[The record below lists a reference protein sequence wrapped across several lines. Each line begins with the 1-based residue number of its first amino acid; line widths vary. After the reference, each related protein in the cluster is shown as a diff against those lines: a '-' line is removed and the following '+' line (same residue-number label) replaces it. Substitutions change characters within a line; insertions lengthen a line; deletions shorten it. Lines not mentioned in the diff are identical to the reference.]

1 MAKAFTI
8 LHRILPENS
17 QCYRRLM
24 VLAAIALLSAFY
36 GRYSL
41 RADNS
46 IATPP
51 PEIKAIMDKA
61 ARGTPPTQEEQRKLQ
76 EWQNRVVQRVRNGD
90 TGLQPDLSGAQKVG
104 ITVPPDIQQFL
115 IKRLTARLPQRKSSS
130 NCNSG
135 NNELKRRRRKCAAR
149 ITPAIATATTLAML
163 IKGLIGTA

>member
-51 PEIKAIMDKA
+51 P
-61 ARGTPPTQEEQRKLQ
+61 
-76 EWQNRVVQRVRNGD
+76 
-90 TGLQPDLSGAQKVG
+90 
-104 ITVPPDIQQFL
+104 
-115 IKRLTARLPQRKSSS
+115 
-130 NCNSG
+130 
-135 NNELKRRRRKCAAR
+135 
-149 ITPAIATATTLAML
+149 
-163 IKGLIGTA
+163 